1 MIASINIH
9 HVTVKNVSKSVDGFY
24 IDLGEHGD
32 VAMFFSPDEWEKFV
46 SDVNAGRSEL
56 EK

>member
-1 MIASINIH
+1 MYTSINIH
-9 HVTVKNVSKSVDGFY
+9 HATVKNVCKSVDGFY
-24 IDLGEHGD
+24 IDLGERAD
-32 VAMFFSPDEWEKFV
+32 VAMFFTPEDWEKFV